1 MALPISTFQGVPKCL
16 TENWRDLYV
25 TNPELYRSH
34 SRIRYFSGI
43 ILSWSLVGLEVH
55 LKLYYIRIKNT
66 LLQIV
71 IVGQL
76 CPSTQRSVSWP
87 QRKGENS
94 LIKNIIYFKWLLELE
109 INKNNQHCKKRKDFV
124 SLKNNI
130 YFSLSICYLLHPVT
144 ISHHFDLYIDT
155 LLFINSI
162 FTSPLTLFPDCNVC
176 WGSVGN
182 LLIYVLHF
190 SNMFLPCTITSGV
203 LTFWHLK
210 CYT

>member
-130 YFSLSICYLLHPVT
+130 YFNLSICYLLHPVT
-144 ISHHFDLYIDT
+144 ISHQFDLYI
-155 LLFINSI
+155 LYF
-162 FTSPLTLFPDCNVC
+162 
-176 WGSVGN
+176 
-182 LLIYVLHF
+182 LLIQSSPVHWLYFRTVMSVEAQWEIF
-190 SNMFLPCTITSGV
+190 
-203 LTFWHLK
+203 
-210 CYT
+210 